1 MSPYGKANVVVCL
14 SGFQKR
20 VVLRGRVIL
29 THVSIGLIGA
39 GTARI
44 VVFLLLLDGNNDLTV
59 LVKRCNLVLIFYI
72 IMYNNII

>member
-1 MSPYGKANVVVCL
+1 MSPSGKANVVVCL

-20 VVLRGRVIL
+20 VVLPGRVIL

-44 VVFLLLLDGNNDLTV
+44 VVFLLLDGNNDLTV
-59 LVKRCNLVLIFYI
+59 LAKRCNLELIFYI